1 MKKLVAN
8 IKEFMKFKSFHASK
22 LPLSTLIDILTRKC
36 SQSPIYMSLSLTTTK
51 TLKSFLFP
59 KRFRNAIGKCL
70 FPFIYYHD
78 GGDPKNL
85 SMLYR

>member
-1 MKKLVAN
+1 M
-8 IKEFMKFKSFHASK
+8 SF
-22 LPLSTLIDILTRKC
+22 
-36 SQSPIYMSLSLTTTK
+36 SLSLTTTK

-85 SMLYR
+85 SILLYR